1 MLNVNGV
8 IIQTIIFFLAFLIV
22 YCKTL
27 LSQTWYSDEDSY
39 RMIRV
44 RFLRDVLLASV
55 YMKYVVCVEVL
66 SKPFV

>member
-8 IIQTIIFFLAFLIV
+8 IIQQLIFFGAFLFV

-44 RFLRDVLLASV
+44 RFLGDVLLASV
-55 YMKYVVCVEVL
+55 YMKFVVCVEVL